1 MKTLKELLKTHEL
14 KNGDHFRWQYDN
26 TVDVAEY
33 SYWCKSQMCVWNG
46 EKFKDWFWSMGYCSE
61 SYTLPEGCVL
71 LSFMGNINDYEEC
84 NEYQLKYY
92 DDSDILNRNHSN
104 HSKGWG
110 NCFFIKKGAKRS
122 REKIKQ
128 CLLYKL
134 EEAEY
139 KISSAMNDKK
149 IAEKGLANLND
160 PDYDLDNVYI

>member
-26 TVDVAEY
+26 NVDVAEY

-46 EKFKDWFWSMGYCSE
+46 EKFKDLFWSMGTGSE
-61 SYTLPEGCVL
+61 SYTLPEDGVL
-71 LSFMGNINDYEEC
+71 LLFMGNINDYEEC
-84 NEYQLKYY
+84 TEYQLKYY
-92 DDSDILNRNHSN
+92 DSSDILNRCHSN

-128 CLLYKL
+128 CLLDKL
-134 EEAEY
+134 EEADY
-139 KISSAMNDKK
+139 NIQSATRDKLK
-149 IAEKGLANLND
+149 VQEDLDNLNN
-160 PDYDLDNVYI
+160 PDYDLDKIYI